1 MVVVPAQKLRI
12 LSWNILHGEQIPP
25 IGKLSAEQWKSNLI
39 TSSTEISQN
48 LKPDFIGLQEVDLN
62 QGRSANLNQTKLIAE
77 TMGLKYWAFIPTL
90 IGTPGEKWIKV
101 DQKNPPVIS
110 NNFSTQTSNQGASSE
125 SSSTED
131 SSTESSSIGATINS
145 MPASY
150 GVGFATNQLIK
161 KIHYKYLGR
170 SMVGMPLLIPND
182 GKSGAQ
188 FIYVQDEPR
197 VALIAE
203 LENGLTITTTHL
215 SFAPGV
221 NIYQLGKLTKFLKTI
236 PGKHILT
243 GDFNLPGDLPSK
255 LSSITGGWSSL
266 IKQSTYPS
274 WKPKI
279 QFDYLLAQSDSG
291 FTAKQLPQ
299 LKPIIS
305 DHIPIG
311 AEVIFN

>member
-12 LSWNILHGEQIPP
+12 ISWNILHGEQIPP
-25 IGKLSAEQWKSNLI
+25 VGKLSTEQWKNNLI

-62 QGRSANLNQTKLIAE
+62 QSRSANLNQTKLIAE

-101 DQKNPPVIS
+101 DEKNPPIIS
-110 NNFSTQTSNQGASSE
+110 SNLSTHSSTQ
-125 SSSTED
+125 D
-131 SSTESSSIGATINS
+131 SSFGAKVNS
-145 MPASY
+145 MPATY
-150 GVGFATNQLIK
+150 GVGFATNQPIK

-170 SMVGMPLLIPND
+170 SMVGLPLLIPSE
-182 GKSGAQ
+182 GKSGAK

-221 NIYQLGKLTKFLKTI
+221 NIYQLGKLTNFLKTI

-243 GDFNLPGDLPSK
+243 GDLNLPGDLPSK

-279 QFDYLLAQSDSG
+279 QFDYLLAKSNSG
-291 FTAKQLPQ
+291 FSAERLPQ

-311 AEVIFN
+311 AEISFN

>member
-1 MVVVPAQKLRI
+1 MVVVPAQKMRI

-25 IGKLSAEQWKSNLI
+25 VQKLTVEQWKNNL
-39 TSSTEISQN
+39 TTAALDVTQN

-62 QGRSANLNQTKLIAE
+62 QNRSGNLNQTKLIAE
-77 TMGLKYWAFIPTL
+77 SMGLKYWAFIPTL
-90 IGTPGEKWIKV
+90 IGTPGEKWRKV
-101 DQKNPPVIS
+101 EEKQTPVITNDS
-110 NNFSTQTSNQGASSE
+110 PNQL
-125 SSSTED
+125 
-131 SSTESSSIGATINS
+131 INS
-145 MPASY
+145 LAPSY
-150 GVGFATNQLIK
+150 GIGFATNQPIK

-170 SMVGMPLLIPND
+170 SLVGMPLVIPSE
-182 GKSGAQ
+182 GKAGAR

-221 NIYQLGKLTKFLKTI
+221 NLYQLGKLTKFLNSI

-243 GDFNLPGDLPSK
+243 GDLNLPADLPTK
-255 LSSITGGWSSL
+255 LSSVTGGWSSL
-266 IKQSTYPS
+266 VKQSTYPS

-279 QFDYLLAQSDSG
+279 QFDYLLAKRDSG
-291 FTAKQLPQ
+291 FSAKQLVQ

-311 AEVIFN
+311 AEITFN